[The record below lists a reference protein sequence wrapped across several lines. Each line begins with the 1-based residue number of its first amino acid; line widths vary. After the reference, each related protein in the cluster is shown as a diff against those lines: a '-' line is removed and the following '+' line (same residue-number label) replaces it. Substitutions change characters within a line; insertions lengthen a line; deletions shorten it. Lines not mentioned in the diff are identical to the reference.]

1 MCKVG
6 SPCVSTAGFC
16 VRRCSLR
23 IHCSLQWKTLS
34 QHGEL
39 YWQDTRSQGS
49 KYKSSAL
56 MAWIRAQPRHKA
68 KALNDVASSA
78 KALRSRTQSPALHT
92 PRTSASSTAL
102 GVQRIRC
109 MRLHFQGISQGGPRP
124 CHRPVASTSSR
135 CDGSTT
141 AANISQSSQS

>member
-23 IHCSLQWKTLS
+23 IHCSLQGKTLS

-68 KALNDVASSA
+68 KALNDVVGSRARLYA
-78 KALRSRTQSPALHT
+78 AGHRAQPCTLRELPPAAQCWEC
-92 PRTSASSTAL
+92 SASAACACISRVLHKA
-102 GVQRIRC
+102 VQGHAC
-109 MRLHFQGISQGGPRP
+109 
-124 CHRPVASTSSR
+124 RPVASSR

-141 AANISQSSQS
+141 VANISQSSQS